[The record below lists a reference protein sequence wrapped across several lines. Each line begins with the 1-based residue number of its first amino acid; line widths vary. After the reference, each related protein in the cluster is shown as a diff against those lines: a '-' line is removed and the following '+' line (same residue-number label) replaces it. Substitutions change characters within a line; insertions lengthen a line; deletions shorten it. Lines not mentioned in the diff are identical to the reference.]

1 MTIPYRIHSCHR
13 RLTICI
19 PTGSG
24 WQESRHHRAIP
35 AIKNKI
41 RDGVIERGEEYCLF
55 QQLLKK
61 KIKLLKKHFLFFF
74 NNQNVSGVRTV
85 AEFLPPTKHWQT
97 NTYEAGGRSARRFGE
112 INGHKPIEAR
122 KSAGRYIQHK
132 QTTKK
137 QPNNLVY
144 IINLLI
150 FANRKV
156 EGNAI
161 ATSAFHFLSHR
172 WFIL

>member
-24 WQESRHHRAIP
+24 WQESCHHRAIP
-35 AIKNKI
+35 AIENKI
-41 RDGVIERGEEYCLF
+41 RDGVIERDEEYCLF

-85 AEFLPPTKHWQT
+85 AELLPPTKHWQT
-97 NTYEAGGRSARRFGE
+97 NTCEAVAGVQGDLEKSMD
-112 INGHKPIEAR
+112 ISQSKPVRAPGATFNISKR
-122 KSAGRYIQHK
+122 Q
-132 QTTKK
+132 KK
-137 QPNNLVY
+137 T
-144 IINLLI
+144 
-150 FANRKV
+150 AK
-156 EGNAI
+156 
-161 ATSAFHFLSHR
+161 
-172 WFIL
+172 